1 MILFLFIYSAFCLI
15 FYILKEREMMITS
28 KKKRRK
34 PLVIILWIAVSIIIL
49 TATVFLIKKLF
60 GDKGKEK
67 DKDSYLIV
75 MEAIEKTESMEDFF
89 IQTSSTSKINNGK
102 VSQQVVTN
110 GYIYTLDKKEFVY
123 VYANTESKTVGSAA
137 NDFNVTVSMYSDG
150 THVYDNSTGKSE
162 IVEGITC
169 DEFDKIVSEYEL
181 YKPKKEDVI
190 KFTFNEDQ
198 NIKDGKSGDMIIS
211 LSRLDEKV
219 IKSIKEALSQNTGEE
234 VNSEKINILSATAIY
249 SIYDGTVVSQSCS
262 FSVNYAKQNGTVVK
276 YFTETNI
283 NYLKETDIEDTSF
296 ISTEAE
302 AQK

>member
-1 MILFLFIYSAFCLI
+1 MNTC
-15 FYILKEREMMITS
+15 
-28 KKKRRK
+28 KKKRWK
-34 PLVIILWIAVSIIIL
+34 NLTIILSIVVLIGIL
-49 TATVFLIKKLF
+49 TTAVFVLKKVF
-60 GDKGKEK
+60 FNDNQECA
-67 DKDSYLIV
+67 DSYQMIIDAIANT
-75 MEAIEKTESMEDFF
+75 EALEDFF
-89 IQTSSTSKINNGK
+89 VQVSSTSRITDENL
-102 VSQQVVTN
+102 SQQVVTN

-150 THVYDNSTGKSE
+150 THVYDNSTGKNE

-181 YKPKKEDVI
+181 YKPKKEDII

-249 SIYDGTVVSQSCS
+249 SIYDKTVVSQSCS
-262 FSVNYAKQNGTVVK
+262 FSVNYEKQNGTVVK